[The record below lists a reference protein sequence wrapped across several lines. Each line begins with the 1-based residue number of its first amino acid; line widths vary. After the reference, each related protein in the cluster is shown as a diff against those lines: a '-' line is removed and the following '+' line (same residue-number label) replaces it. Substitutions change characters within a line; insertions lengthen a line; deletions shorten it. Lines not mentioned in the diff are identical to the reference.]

1 MSSPDVHPPCMSSPD
16 LQPPHTDPPGLPQPC
31 ADLPDPD
38 PLDIN
43 TFPTSSIDNIT
54 TIQEFIRQLR
64 NATLERSGLTPE
76 AIEHLRNPPTE
87 PINVEMKAQKP
98 SIQLYL
104 SHSQMSE
111 AKYKELIEVIME
123 NFPPQSKDKELLLYY
138 WVKKL
143 VRDITGIKPIKN
155 DMCPKTCI
163 SYVAQFD
170 DLDTCPFCRL
180 PWIDPITKR
189 PQKFSTIPFGM
200 KKLLEELELNSEIDE
215 IDDICCREDVLNAVK
230 EEKIGLDDTVVM
242 VTLDGCQLYQ
252 SKASDCWVFS
262 YILVVLL
269 PDKWYKKKYFILSAI
284 FPGPNKSKVMESFL
298 FVALYY
304 IAAITNDGGL
314 CIWDAHWNLIIISCI
329 FILFALA
336 DCPEMVHWSGLVVHT
351 GKIGC
356 QLWCP
361 LIGRH
366 KPNQHMYYPVLYKPT
381 ALDVE
386 ESNHADQDSLR
397 LSLTPIDAECYVQ
410 SLHVLSDEEGITII
424 SVFDIQAVVAMLLHC
439 SKLLGPKWEGKV
451 FAVDRPAVDDV
462 VQVPSPAP
470 TAVLETPAL
479 TSVLPQNALP
489 TESKAKGK
497 EPVRPVRAC
506 VKGICALTSA
516 DVSSNL
522 IQSSA
527 STSASTASTSKL
539 TEMSSLVLKAAPA
552 LSVDTSSSIL
562 SANSALPL
570 NVAVMFGLPPENDT
584 RFLTI
589 NQNQLETLFAA
600 IRAHQSQSSNSTDM
614 PLLSPL
620 ALDTPVL
627 PSLKVNIDKIPST
640 TTVTAIDTDTRHS
653 TMNDLTLNPST
664 ICITSPNT
672 TNAST
677 TIKNTDSANV
687 EMTGLNATSPTAEPT
702 SATTTTPSVISVST
716 LSLSVLHTPA
726 IPLSKQGAR
735 KLALDDGT
743 NNG

>member
-200 KKLLEELELNSEIDE
+200 KKLLEELELNGEIDE

-269 PDKWYKKKYFILSAI
+269 PDKWYKKKYFIPSAI

-298 FVALYY
+298 FVALYH
-304 IAAITNDGGL
+304 IAAIANNGGL

-336 DCPEMVHWSGLVVHT
+336 DCPEMDT
-351 GKIGC
+351 
-356 QLWCP
+356 
-361 LIGRH
+361 
-366 KPNQHMYYPVLYKPT
+366 
-381 ALDVE
+381 
-386 ESNHADQDSLR
+386 
-397 LSLTPIDAECYVQ
+397 
-410 SLHVLSDEEGITII
+410 
-424 SVFDIQAVVAMLLHC
+424 
-439 SKLLGPKWEGKV
+439 
-451 FAVDRPAVDDV
+451 AVDDV

-479 TSVLPQNALP
+479 TPVLPQNALP

-562 SANSALPL
+562 SANSALPP

-584 RFLTI
+584 RFLSI

-600 IRAHQSQSSNSTDM
+600 IQAHQSQSSNSTDM

-726 IPLSKQGAR
+726 ILLSKQGAR

-743 NNG
+743 NNRK